1 MFRAWI
7 KVGSRNG
14 TPATGHSGQQW
25 VPYADVVL
33 SRLWQAG

>member
-14 TPATGHSGQQW
+14 TPATG